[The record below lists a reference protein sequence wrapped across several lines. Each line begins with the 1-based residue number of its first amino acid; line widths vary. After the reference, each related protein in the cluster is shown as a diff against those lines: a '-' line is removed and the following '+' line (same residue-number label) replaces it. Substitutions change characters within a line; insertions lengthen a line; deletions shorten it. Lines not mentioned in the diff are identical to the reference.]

1 MVYFAIIIYVIYF
14 LVLPEECFVPELFCT
29 LVLLLSFKFSLLA
42 QSGREHFDLRSQA
55 SSASWEI
62 MDSADNTVLTVM
74 YKVLTRLLPHCLQ
87 RKTDGFPEG
96 REFVGGKD
104 ISKENFEVLVS
115 LEKFSALFIHRN
127 CTMLI
132 NFSSKIDLIET
143 NPPWEERSLLWDL
156 KILQASFLPSQNLF
170 LRKSGLLYRLG
181 RNSMEVYTK
190 LVLVRLQYMNGDK
203 WQFYWTVRSS

>member
-14 LVLPEECFVPELFCT
+14 LVLPGECFVPELFCT

-55 SSASWEI
+55 SGASWEI
-62 MDSADNTVLTVM
+62 MDSADNTVLTLM

-96 REFVGGKD
+96 REFVGGWD
-104 ISKENFEVLVS
+104 ISKESFEVLVS
-115 LEKFSALFIHRN
+115 LEKFLALFIHRN
-127 CTMLI
+127 CSMLM

-143 NPPWEERSLLWDL
+143 NPSCEERRDL
-156 KILQASFLPSQNLF
+156 EILQVSFLPSQNLF

-181 RNSMEVYTK
+181 RNYMEVCPK
-190 LVLVRLQYMNGDK
+190 MVLVRLHYKNEDK
-203 WQFYWTVRSS
+203 W